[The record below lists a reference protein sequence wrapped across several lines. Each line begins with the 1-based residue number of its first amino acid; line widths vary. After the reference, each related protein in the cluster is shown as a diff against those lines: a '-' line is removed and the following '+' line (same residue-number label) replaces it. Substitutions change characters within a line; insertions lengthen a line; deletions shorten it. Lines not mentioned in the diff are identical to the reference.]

1 MRKIW
6 AISIFLIYFNGAAV
20 LLEATGVTAAWGVR
34 SPTGTVAALDKATA
48 AMNGI
53 RASGGLGE
61 TLFGSFTAAAGVVE
75 AVGRAIVAGPLLLS
89 AAGIPDVFVAF
100 IFAPTAIIIGRAI
113 LHALTGRF
121 A

>member
-6 AISIFLIYFNGAAV
+6 AIAIFLIYFNAAAV
-20 LLEATGVTAAWGVR
+20 LLEAAGVTGAWGVE
-34 SPTGTVAALDKATA
+34 SPTGTTQALADAQA

-53 RASGGLGE
+53 QASGGLAD
-61 TLFGSFTAAAGVVE
+61 TLFGSFAAAASVVE
-75 AVGRAIVAGPLLLS
+75 AVGRAIIAGPLLLS
-89 AAGIPDVFVAF
+89 AAGIPDPFVAF
-100 IFAPTAIIIGRAI
+100 VFAPAALIVGRGI

>member
-1 MRKIW
+1 MKKIW
-6 AISIFLIYFNGAAV
+6 AIPVFWIYFNAGAV
-20 LLEATGVTAAWGVR
+20 LLEATGTTAAWGVE
-34 SPTGTVAALDKATA
+34 SPTGTVDALQDAQA

-53 RASGGLGE
+53 QASGGLAD
-61 TLFGSFTAAAGVVE
+61 TLFGSFAAAAAAIE

-89 AAGIPDVFVAF
+89 AAGVPD
-100 IFAPTAIIIGRAI
+100 IFAAFLFAPAPLIVGRGI

>member
-6 AISIFLIYFNGAAV
+6 AITIFLIYFDAFAV
-20 LLEATGVTAAWGVR
+20 LLEVSGITAAWGVK
-34 SPTGTVAALDKATA
+34 SPTGTTAALADAQA

-53 RASGGLGE
+53 QASGGLSD
-61 TLFGSFTAAAGVVE
+61 TLFGLFIAAGSAVE
-75 AVGRAIVAGPLLLS
+75 AVGRALLAGPLLLS
-89 AAGIPDVFVAF
+89 AAGIPDPLVVFL
-100 IFAPTAIIIGRAI
+100 FAPVPIVIGRAI

>member
-6 AISIFLIYFNGAAV
+6 SIAIFLIYFDAAAV
-20 LLEATGVTAAWGVR
+20 LLEVTGVTAAWGVE
-34 SPTGTVAALDKATA
+34 SPTGVTTALDDAQA

-53 RASGGLGE
+53 QASGGLAD
-61 TLFGSFTAAAGVVE
+61 TLFGSFAAAANIVE
-75 AVGRAIVAGPLLLS
+75 AVGRAIVAGPLLLAS
-89 AAGIPDVFVAF
+89 TPIPAELVAF
-100 IFAPTAIIIGRAI
+100 LFAPVAIIIGRAI

>member
-6 AISIFLIYFNGAAV
+6 AVTAFLIYFNAAAV
-20 LLEATGVTAAWGVR
+20 LLEVTGVTAAWGVE
-34 SPTGTVAALDKATA
+34 SPTGTTAALEEAQN

-53 RASGGLGE
+53 RASGGLGD
-61 TLFGSFTAAAGVVE
+61 TLFGSFAAAASAVE
-75 AVGRAIVAGPLLLS
+75 AVGRAIIAGPLLLS
-89 AAGIPDVFVAF
+89 AAGIPEPFVAF
-100 IFAPTAIIIGRAI
+100 LFAPAALIVGRGI

>member
-6 AISIFLIYFNGAAV
+6 AITAFLIYFNAAAILIEV
-20 LLEATGVTAAWGVR
+20 TGVSAAWGVE
-34 SPTGTVAALDKATA
+34 SPTGTTAALDRATD

-53 RASGGLGE
+53 RASGGLAY
-61 TLFGSFTAAAGVVE
+61 TLFGSFAAAAAAVE
-75 AVGRAIVAGPLLLS
+75 AVGRAVIAGPLLLS
-89 AAGIPDVFVAF
+89 SAGIPEPFVAF
-100 IFAPTAIIIGRAI
+100 LFAPAALIVGRAI

>member
-6 AISIFLIYFNGAAV
+6 AIAAFLIYFNAAAILV
-20 LLEATGVTAAWGVR
+20 EATGVSAAWGVE
-34 SPTGTVAALDKATA
+34 SPTGTTAALADATE

-53 RASGGLGE
+53 QASGGLAD
-61 TLFGSFTAAAGVVE
+61 TLFGSFTAAASAVE
-75 AVGRAIVAGPLLLS
+75 AVGRAVIAGPLLLTS
-89 AAGIPDVFVAF
+89 AGVPDAF
-100 IFAPTAIIIGRAI
+100 AAFLFAPVALIVGRAI